1 MASIRFFTDEDV
13 YGSVAPALRQ
23 HGYDAVSTPEA
34 GRLAESDDSQMQWVV
49 DQQRCL
55 VTFNVKHFA
64 HKHRDWLRDGKHHY
78 GIVVSQQKSVG
89 DVLRR
94 LLHLAASIDRESMK
108 DRLEYLSS
116 W

>member
-13 YGSVAPALRQ
+13 YGSLTRALRRN
-23 HGYDAVSTPEA
+23 GYDAVSTPEI
-34 GRLAESDDSQMQWVV
+34 GRLAESDDSQLQWAI

-64 HKHRDWLRDGKHHY
+64 RRHSEWLRAGRHHF
-78 GIVVSQQKSVG
+78 GVVVSQQRPLG
-89 DVLRR
+89 EVLRR
-94 LLHLAASIDRESMK
+94 LLRLAASIDGDSMK
-108 DRLEYLSS
+108 DRLEFLGS